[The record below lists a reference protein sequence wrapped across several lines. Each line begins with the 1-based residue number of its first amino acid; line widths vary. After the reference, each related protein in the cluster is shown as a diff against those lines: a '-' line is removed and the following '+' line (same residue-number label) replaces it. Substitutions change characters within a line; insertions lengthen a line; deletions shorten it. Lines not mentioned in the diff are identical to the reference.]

1 MRKSN
6 VISLTGVT
14 HLGDH
19 YRGERCMAV
28 GAGDGVNCLV
38 LMIKLRVGRGDYEN
52 QDILGVA
59 KPYVPQPA
67 WATNLVIPYPSN
79 LE

>member
-1 MRKSN
+1 MIAKIKRDLSN

-19 YRGERCMAV
+19 YGGERCMAV

-38 LMIKLRVGRGDYEN
+38 LMIKLRVGRGRGRRISSFAIH
-52 QDILGVA
+52 QICSRS
-59 KPYVPQPA
+59 
-67 WATNLVIPYPSN
+67 W
-79 LE
+79 